1 MVLPLA
7 LVTLKPTRSLDSGAP
22 RRQGWGAG
30 AGQRRFCLRGD
41 GPRTCS
47 AFGLLTGLGPCSDGS
62 PNCFSAFSRLFLSRP
77 RARHRA
83 TRQGGD
89 ITARSSL
96 FPWRGGRTRTPG
108 AARAARRGPA
118 HMRPG
123 AGPLAGEVQCWK
135 QGSRAQLPQTE
146 SGPRT
151 GVLGTPGAPGTPG
164 ARAGMERRVSTDCLR
179 ADNLDLRSL
188 YYTRSRD
195 RPWKKCF

>member
-1 MVLPLA
+1 M
-7 LVTLKPTRSLDSGAP
+7 LVTGRRGREATSQHAP
-22 RRQGWGAG
+22 ACFLGEE
-30 AGQRRFCLRGD
+30 D
-41 GPRTCS
+41 GP
-47 AFGLLTGLGPCSDGS
+47 ALLGAEGGG
-62 PNCFSAFSRLFLSRP
+62 
-77 RARHRA
+77 AR
-83 TRQGGD
+83 
-89 ITARSSL
+89 
-96 FPWRGGRTRTPG
+96 
-108 AARAARRGPA
+108 
-118 HMRPG
+118 MRPG

-188 YYTRSRD
+188 YYPRSRD